1 MKKKS
6 AVYVSSYYVCAL
18 ILLYVCM
25 NQVHCGGFYE
35 ELYDLEASDAAVCV
49 QEPPREWVLQL
60 MNELWE
66 LDNTKSQR
74 YAVYWLYWYKST
86 NSDTAGEQAG
96 ALPRRLWS

>member
-1 MKKKS
+1 M
-6 AVYVSSYYVCAL
+6 YVPSFC
-18 ILLYVCM
+18 YVCM

-35 ELYDLEASDAAVCV
+35 EFYDLEDSAAAVCV
-49 QEPPREWVLQL
+49 HEPPREWVLQL

-86 NSDTAGEQAG
+86 NSDDAVEQAG